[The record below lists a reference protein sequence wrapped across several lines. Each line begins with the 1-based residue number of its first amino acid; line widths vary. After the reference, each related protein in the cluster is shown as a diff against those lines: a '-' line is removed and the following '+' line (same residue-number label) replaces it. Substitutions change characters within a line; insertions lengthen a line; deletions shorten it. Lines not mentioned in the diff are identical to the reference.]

1 MAERSSR
8 WARRS
13 RSHAWRRLTPD
24 DTCVRFSQKDG
35 RMRTRRDGNTE
46 SSSRAAVRKA
56 LLAALLFALIVPA
69 DAARLASP
77 AADTD
82 WAAAQIPFEQV
93 SVDLASP
100 DAKVRLRAVQLMK
113 GGAYPEAALPLA
125 RLVTDPQDD
134 IQLEAI
140 AAELNI
146 FLAEPIVPKK
156 RVALV
161 VEVRNPAQA
170 EPAFSA
176 GMNAL
181 GARPVPVEV
190 LTALRTAARDENS
203 RVAIEALY
211 AFGALAVQPGGN
223 ARRALLRASGAD
235 IAAFIGS
242 SDPAMRYPAVR
253 VLGRVFEK
261 RAHDESIDSTV
272 GDAVIT
278 AMNDNDRAVK
288 VAAML
293 ALGAMRYERGVQALT
308 DLFSYYGKG
317 ELAEASLYALSHI
330 AHPASVPLFTAQL
343 SS

>member
-125 RLVTDPQDD
+125 AIVTDPQDD

-146 FLAEPIVPKK
+146 FLAGPIAGRK
-156 RVALV
+156 RLGLI
-161 VEVRNPAQA
+161 VEVRTTAEA

-176 GMNAL
+176 GAAAL
-181 GARPVPVEV
+181 GTQPVPAEV
-190 LTALRTAARDENS
+190 LTALRTAARDENR
-203 RVAIEALY
+203 RVAAEALY
-211 AFGALAVQPGGN
+211 AFGVLAVAPRGEP
-223 ARRALLRASGAD
+223 RRAMLRAAGPD

-242 SDPAMRYPAVR
+242 SDSKMRYAGVR
-253 VLGRVFEK
+253 VLGRVFA
-261 RAHDESIDSTV
+261 R
-272 GDAVIT
+272 
-278 AMNDNDRAVK
+278 R
-288 VAAML
+288 
-293 ALGAMRYERGVQALT
+293 
-308 DLFSYYGKG
+308 
-317 ELAEASLYALSHI
+317 
-330 AHPASVPLFTAQL
+330 
-343 SS
+343 